1 MVFFIATWPGRIILL
16 VGSIVVLTVA
26 FGGVIGG
33 LAITGGPKDCTP
45 GGGPIEVSDAMSDRF
60 QEKWDQFDETL
71 DAGSPAS
78 VTFSESEVTSRAV
91 NWINNEDGPDF
102 DDAQICI
109 HDGYG
114 EATGTL
120 QGWGPFN
127 VKFLIQGTVE
137 VVGDDLIVVIE
148 DVDIGNIPGP
158 LTSWFEGQADGPIE
172 EGLNDLGLE
181 PHTYTIILTEGSATV
196 EGQP

>member
-1 MVFFIATWPGRIILL
+1 MTFFIATWPGR
-16 VGSIVVLTVA
+16 VVLIIFSLVVATVA
-26 FGGVIGG
+26 FGGVVGG
-33 LAITGGPKDCTP
+33 LAITGGPDDCTP
-45 GGGPIEVSDAMSDRF
+45 GGGPIEVRDAMSDRF
-60 QEKWDQFDETL
+60 QEKWDQFKESL
-71 DAGSPAS
+71 DAGSPTS

-102 DDAQICI
+102 DDARICI

-120 QGWGPFN
+120 NGPGFLD
-127 VKFLIQGTVE
+127 VKFMIRGTVE
-137 VVGDDLIVVIE
+137 LVGDRLFTVID
-148 DVDIGNIPGP
+148 DVDMGNIPDP

-172 EGLNDLGLE
+172 EGLDNLDLE